1 MALELLE
8 LLEVALPKWYM
19 QIVTSL
25 DLSMLPD
32 WLAKLLN
39 FELASH
45 APAAFNRALQAV
57 YEREAEFI
65 PPRLLA
71 EMDALAAGFCD
82 GLRRKAPAAIAE
94 KCDVAEAAAA
104 VRRIN
109 MIPELVRMTCTMFGA
124 WGSASESGNLLQ
136 LRALDFG
143 SGPLANFTLLAV
155 HRPPP
160 VVSSAPALASR
171 TATPAV
177 SSSSSSS
184 FGEDVLPGVGDPAGD
199 LPYAFAS
206 LGFPGL
212 VGVVTGISEE
222 GIGLSEKV
230 WEVYNTTTGVQP
242 GAYDGEADVL
252 VMRDVLELAPNRST
266 AEAYMRADPSRTWAV
281 FLGVGDYATQKLDI
295 VGYRDADLHA
305 YTPET
310 MPAVTGMPEMS
321 ELVYVDKHPQPSAGS
336 NLPDL
341 LQEYYGSLNF
351 TNTRDINAQHET
363 GDLHIAVYD
372 FGSDSVAPTMML
384 SVGRID
390 EKGNYGEDNTMWKA
404 CFRPYLQYT
413 LSDLWQGIL

>member
-1 MALELLE
+1 M
-8 LLEVALPKWYM
+8 
-19 QIVTSL
+19 
-25 DLSMLPD
+25 
-32 WLAKLLN
+32 
-39 FELASH
+39 
-45 APAAFNRALQAV
+45 
-57 YEREAEFI
+57 
-65 PPRLLA
+65 
-71 EMDALAAGFCD
+71 
-82 GLRRKAPAAIAE
+82 
-94 KCDVAEAAAA
+94 
-104 VRRIN
+104 
-109 MIPELVRMTCTMFGA
+109 
-124 WGSASESGNLLQ
+124 
-136 LRALDFG
+136 
-143 SGPLANFTLLAV
+143 
-155 HRPPP
+155 
-160 VVSSAPALASR
+160 
-171 TATPAV
+171 
-177 SSSSSSS
+177 
-184 FGEDVLPGVGDPAGD
+184 GEDVLPGVSDPAGD

-281 FLGVGDYATQKLDI
+281 FLGVGDYATQNLDI